1 MPLFVAIFLWVAA
14 LAPLPVASAIPT
26 DEVGL
31 RLEVPFTP
39 QVKEGCGSAAIAMVM
54 QWWKQHGHEPAD
66 AAALDV
72 LAIHKAV
79 YSPKAKG
86 TPAVEMERYFER
98 AGFRAYAFNGEWIDL
113 TEHLGK
119 GRPLIVALRPR
130 GQRQLHYVVLSGVSA
145 AEVLLHDPATK
156 PFRVMLRAEFEAQ
169 WTASGRWTLL
179 ALPRP

>member
-1 MPLFVAIFLWVAA
+1 MPLFVAIYLLAAA
-14 LAPLPVASAIPT
+14 LAPLPAASAIPA
-26 DEVGL
+26 DEAGL

-39 QVKEGCGSAAIAMVM
+39 QVKDGCGSAAIAMVM
-54 QWWKQHGHEPAD
+54 QWWKKHGHEPAD

-79 YSPKAKG
+79 YPPKAKG
-86 TPAVEMERYFER
+86 TPAAEMERYFDR
-98 AGFRAYAFNGEWIDL
+98 AGFRAYTFNGEWIDI

-145 AEVLLHDPATK
+145 TELLLHDPAAK

-169 WTASGRWTLL
+169 WAASGHWTLL